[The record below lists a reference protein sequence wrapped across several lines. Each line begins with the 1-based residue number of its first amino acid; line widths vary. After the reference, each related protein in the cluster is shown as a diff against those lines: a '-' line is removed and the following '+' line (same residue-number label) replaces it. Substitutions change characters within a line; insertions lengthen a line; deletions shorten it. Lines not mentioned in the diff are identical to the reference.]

1 VPIVIL
7 LPVVIRTEGE
17 GHMPIMTITSVTS
30 KNPDLGVAAVAA
42 AALCGAGITQEF
54 PGDLV
59 CRPSVAGLD
68 ILYATPNGAT
78 AHAGLVRAG
87 FSTVEA
93 FPLPDLPP
101 ISNPTTI
108 TIVPLSA
115 ALIPFADGAADSL
128 CGAGLL
134 VQNGDGTTYTVAP
147 DKQTI
152 KVTCDHAKTAT
163 VQAAFTRVWQFLV
176 NPGGLPTPN
185 VG

>member
-1 VPIVIL
+1 
-7 LPVVIRTEGE
+7 
-17 GHMPIMTITSVTS
+17 MPLMTITSVTS
-30 KNPDLGVAAVAA
+30 PNPDLGVAAVAA
-42 AALCGAGITQEF
+42 AALCGAGIAEEF
-54 PGDLV
+54 PGGVV
-59 CRPSVAGLD
+59 CRPSAGGLGVMYD
-68 ILYATPNGAT
+68 TPNGARV
-78 AHAGLVRAG
+78 HAGLKRAG
-87 FSTVEA
+87 FDTIEP

-134 VQNGDGTTYTVAP
+134 VENADGTTYTVAP
-147 DKQTI
+147 DEQTI
-152 KVTCDHAKTAT
+152 KVTCDNTETAT

-176 NPGGLPTPN
+176 NPGGLPTPD

>member
-1 VPIVIL
+1 M
-7 LPVVIRTEGE
+7 PV
-17 GHMPIMTITSVTS
+17 MTISKVTS
-30 KNPDLGVAAVAA
+30 PNPALGGAAVAA

-54 PGDLV
+54 PGGLV
-59 CRPSVAGLD
+59 CRPSVAGLEAM
-68 ILYATPNGAT
+68 YAAPNGAT
-78 AHAGLVRAG
+78 AHAGFVRSG
-87 FSTVEA
+87 FNTIEA

-101 ISNPTTI
+101 IDNPTTI
-108 TIVPLSA
+108 TVVPLNA

-134 VQNGDGTTYTVAP
+134 VQNAGGTTYTVAP

-152 KVTCDHAKTAT
+152 KVTCDVTKMAT

-176 NPGGLPTPN
+176 NPGGLPTPD

>member
-1 VPIVIL
+1 M
-7 LPVVIRTEGE
+7 PV
-17 GHMPIMTITSVTS
+17 MTITRVTS
-30 KNPDLGVAAVAA
+30 RNPDLGVAAVAA
-42 AALCGAGITQEF
+42 AALCGAGIIQEF

-68 ILYATPNGAT
+68 VMYATPNGAT
-78 AHAGLVRAG
+78 AHAGFVRAR
-87 FSTVEA
+87 FDTVEA

-134 VQNGDGTTYTVAP
+134 VQNADGTTYTVAP
-147 DKQTI
+147 DKQTL
-152 KVTCDHAKTAT
+152 KVTCDDAKTPT

-176 NPGGLPTPN
+176 NPGGLPTPD

>member
-1 VPIVIL
+1 
-7 LPVVIRTEGE
+7 
-17 GHMPIMTITSVTS
+17 MPIMTISTVASA
-30 KNPDLGVAAVAA
+30 NPDLGVAAVAA

-54 PGDLV
+54 PEGVV

-68 ILYATPNGAT
+68 VMYDTPNGAT
-78 AHAGLVRAG
+78 AHAGLKRAG
-87 FSTVEA
+87 FDTVEA

-101 ISNPTTI
+101 IDNPTTI
-108 TIVPLSA
+108 TIVPLNA
-115 ALIPFADGAADSL
+115 ALLPFADGAADSL

-134 VQNGDGTTYTVAP
+134 VQNADGTTYTVAP
-147 DKQTI
+147 DKKTMQI
-152 KVTCDHAKTAT
+152 TCDAAKTTT

>member
-1 VPIVIL
+1 
-7 LPVVIRTEGE
+7 
-17 GHMPIMTITSVTS
+17 MPIMTISRVAS
-30 KNPDLGVAAVAA
+30 RNPDLGVAAVAA

-59 CRPSVAGLD
+59 CRLNVAGLD
-68 ILYATPNGAT
+68 VMYAAPNGAT
-78 AHAGLVRAG
+78 AHAGFVRAG
-87 FSTVEA
+87 FDTIQG

-108 TIVPLSA
+108 TIVPLNA

-134 VQNGDGTTYTVAP
+134 VENADGTTYTVAP
-147 DKQTI
+147 NKQTI
-152 KVTCDHAKTAT
+152 SVTCDNAKTAT
-163 VQAAFTRVWQFLV
+163 VQDAFKRVWQFLV
-176 NPGGLPTPN
+176 NPSGLPTPN